1 MNYDIQEGI
10 GSCRILKIIIQ
21 PFVENAIKHGIGP
34 KNGMGHIT
42 VRGYKKGED
51 LIFEVLDDGVGFD
64 ENTKSQKAGENGGL
78 NGYGV
83 KNVHERIQ
91 LEYGQDYGV
100 SIASIPGEGTRVTI
114 KVRCEWEPQLQ

>member
-1 MNYDIQEGI
+1 
-10 GSCRILKIIIQ
+10 
-21 PFVENAIKHGIGP
+21 
-34 KNGMGHIT
+34 MGHIT

-78 NGYGV
+78 NVYGV